1 MNQPAENVL
10 IIDDDAELGE
20 MLDRYLVREG
30 FTVLAAPDGLTG
42 IGTLRESGAAIVV
55 LDVTMP
61 GIDGFETLRRI
72 RAFSAVPVLMLTARG
87 DDIDRIVGLELGA
100 DDYLPKPFNPRELAA
115 RLRAIL
121 RRNRAPA
128 ADEASDSRRLLVG
141 DVALDTGSR
150 RVTRAGHVLE
160 LTATELAIATTLL
173 RAAGEVVSRDRL
185 SQEALGR
192 RASPLDRSLD
202 THVANLRRKLGPGND
217 GTPLIRTV
225 RGRGYQY
232 VLPP

>member
-1 MNQPAENVL
+1 MTEAAETVL
-10 IIDDDAELGE
+10 IIDDDAELGD
-20 MLDRYLVREG
+20 MLGRYLAREG
-30 FTVLAAPDGLTG
+30 FVVLGAPDGVSG
-42 IGTLRESGAAIVV
+42 IDLLQRQRATIVV

-121 RRNRAPA
+121 RRARAPLA
-128 ADEASDSRRLLVG
+128 GESAGTRRITVGDVTLDAGSRRLARDG
-141 DVALDTGSR
+141 QAI
-150 RVTRAGHVLE
+150 E
-160 LTATELAIATTLL
+160 LTATELAIAASLL
-173 RAAGEVVSRDRL
+173 RAAGQVVSRDQL

-202 THVANLRRKLGPGND
+202 THVANLRRKLGPGSD
-217 GTPLIRTV
+217 GAPLIRTV